1 MSTPLPV
8 ITLNDGVP
16 TTLSTDVATFFGK
29 RHDHVIRDIKNII
42 ATLPEDRLPNFGETF
57 EIKHVGNIDRKVPVY
72 RLTRDGFTFLAM
84 GFTGEKAQAFKW
96 AYIDAFNRMEAKL
109 HGVKA
114 SECPATL
121 NGVEQYDLREAVC
134 RRAEAANVSPNTIF
148 SAIRVRYQIQK
159 YADLPR
165 CHFKDCLA
173 FVSTM
178 ELRVPEKKTRDIFEE
193 ARLRAEAE
201 AEEPNFFVKKA
212 FLQRICEFVYLWRYL
227 YREDLELY
235 YRHLRNVGS
244 PKAERFY
251 EAIHDINLAS
261 LETQFERL
269 GMPVKELPC
278 YKAYAAQK
286 QRGVPAVK

>member
-1 MSTPLPV
+1 MTNLLPV

-42 ATLPEDRLPNFGETF
+42 ATLPKDRLPNFGETF
-57 EIKHVGNIDRKVPVY
+57 EIRRVGNVDRKMPVY

-109 HGVKA
+109 HGIKA
-114 SECPATL
+114 AECPATITA
-121 NGVEQYDLREAVC
+121 VEQYDLREAVC
-134 RRAEAANVSPNTIF
+134 RRSEAANVSPNTIF

-165 CHFKDCLA
+165 CQFKDCLA

-178 ELRVPEKKTRDIFEE
+178 ELRVPTAKTRDIF
-193 ARLRAEAE
+193 ADAAVR
-201 AEEPNFFVKKA
+201 AEEPNFFVKKD
-212 FLQRICEFVYLWRYL
+212 FMVRLCEFVYLWRYL
-227 YREDLELY
+227 YKEDVELV
-235 YRHLRNVGS
+235 YRFLQHVGS
-244 PKAERFY
+244 PKAAHFY
-251 EAIHDINLAS
+251 EVIHDMNLAS
-261 LETQFERL
+261 LEAQFNRL
-269 GMPVKELPC
+269 GMPVKDLPC
-278 YKAYAAQK
+278 YKAWAAHK
-286 QRGVPAVK
+286 ASRVPAVR

>member
-1 MSTPLPV
+1 MTNPLPV

-16 TTLSTDVATFFGK
+16 TTLSTDVAAFFGK

-42 ATLPEDRLPNFGETF
+42 ATLPKDRLPNFGETF
-57 EIKHVGNIDRKVPVY
+57 EIRRVGNTERKMPVY

-114 SECPATL
+114 AECPATL
-121 NGVEQYDLREAVC
+121 TPVEQYDLREAVC
-134 RRAEAANVSPNTIF
+134 RRAKDANVSPNTIF
-148 SAIRVRYQIQK
+148 SAIRLRYQIQK

-178 ELRVPEKKTRDIFEE
+178 ELQSPTTKTRDIF
-193 ARLRAEAE
+193 ADAQRE
-201 AEEPNFFVKKA
+201 AEEPVFYVKKE
-212 FLQRICEFVYLWRYL
+212 FLQRICVFVYLWRYL

-235 YRHLRNVGS
+235 YRHLLSVGS
-244 PKAERFY
+244 PKAARFY
-251 EAIHDINLAS
+251 EAIHDINLAT
-261 LETQFERL
+261 LEAQFEKF
-269 GMPVKELPC
+269 GMPVKELAC

-286 QRGVPAVK
+286 KRGVPALK

>member
-1 MSTPLPV
+1 MANNFPV
-8 ITLNDGVP
+8 VTLNDGIP
-16 TTLSTDVATFFGK
+16 TTLSTDVANFFGK
-29 RHDHVIRDIKNII
+29 RHCDVLRAIETITANL
-42 ATLPEDRLPNFGETF
+42 TEDRQRNFALCF
-57 EIKHVGNIDRKVPVY
+57 ENNALANGKPVKRY

-134 RRAEAANVSPNTIF
+134 RRAKEAGVSPNTIF

-178 ELRVPEKKTRDIFEE
+178 ELRVPEHKTRDIFEE

-286 QRGVPAVK
+286 VRGVPAAK

>member
-1 MSTPLPV
+1 MANNIQPV
-8 ITLNDGVP
+8 VTLNDGIV

-29 RHDHVIRDIKNII
+29 QHKDVLRAIENI
-42 ATLPEDRLPNFGETF
+42 TVNLPENRRRNFTLCF
-57 EIKHVGNIDRKVPVY
+57 ENNALANGKPMKRY

-109 HGVKA
+109 YGVKA
-114 SECPATL
+114 AECPATL

-134 RRAEAANVSPNTIF
+134 RRAREAGVSPNTIF

-178 ELRVPEKKTRDIFEE
+178 ELHVPEKKTRDIFEE
-193 ARLRAEAE
+193 ARIRAETE

-227 YREDLELY
+227 YKEDLELY
-235 YRHLRNVGS
+235 YKHLLSVGS
-244 PKAERFY
+244 PKAPRFY
-251 EAIHDINLAS
+251 EAIHDVNLAS
-261 LETQFERL
+261 LEAQFERL
-269 GMPVKELPC
+269 GMPVKALPC

-286 QRGVPAVK
+286 KRGVPAVR